1 MKHIN
6 ITHLIAAAL
15 AALLLFCMAHNFAL
29 RNELAEAH
37 TESEELSDRL
47 ELTEAAMEVM
57 IAVPAAPFYWDETVT
72 EHDPTI
78 FRVDVLHNILS
89 QSHGVE
95 FADMMVSIIR
105 THPANG
111 EAFTPLWDEDLI
123 DRGIM
128 PLGWEG

>member
-15 AALLLFCMAHNFAL
+15 AALLIVSVAHNFIL
-29 RNELAEAH
+29 RHELAEAH
-37 TESEELSDRL
+37 TEAEEHK
-47 ELTEAAMEVM
+47 AAT
-57 IAVPAAPFYWDETVT
+57 IAVPTAPFYWDETVT
-72 EHDPTI
+72 EHDGTT

-95 FADMMVSIIR
+95 FADMMVRIIR
-105 THPANG
+105 THPDNG
-111 EAFTPLWDEDLI
+111 KAFTPLWDEDLI
-123 DRGIM
+123 DLGVM